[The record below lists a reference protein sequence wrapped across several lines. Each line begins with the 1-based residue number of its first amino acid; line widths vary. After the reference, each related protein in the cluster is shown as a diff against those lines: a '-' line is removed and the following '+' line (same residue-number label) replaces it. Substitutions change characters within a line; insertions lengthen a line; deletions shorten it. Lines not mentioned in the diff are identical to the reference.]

1 MIDQLK
7 IGNKSSYDDFGASV
21 KSRNIN
27 PPTKKEVKA
36 TVPFSN
42 ITYDFTQI
50 NGETYW
56 NERELEYVFEITADS
71 PEQLEE
77 KKTAF
82 FAWVMNVIGGELHDP
97 FISDYHFDAT
107 FSGIDADDS
116 EIEKSTITVTFAAYP
131 YMIANAAT
139 VYDFAVSSAEN
150 TGVVVNDSAH
160 PVTPTFVCDV
170 PFSITLNGD
179 VYSVPSG
186 EITDD
191 AVKLAVGNN
200 SVSVIST
207 SGSGK
212 LSIKFRKEV
221 F

>member
-7 IGNKSSYDDFGASV
+7 IGSKSSYDDFGASV
-21 KSRNIN
+21 KSRTIN

-82 FAWVMNVIGGELHDP
+82 FAWVMNIIGGELHDP
-97 FISDYHFDAT
+97 FITDYHFDAT
-107 FSGIDADDS
+107 FSGIDVDDS
-116 EIEKSTITVTFAAYP
+116 EIEKSTITVTFTAYP

-139 VYDFAVSSAEN
+139 VYDFALSSAVN
-150 TGVVVNDSAH
+150 SGIVVNDSAH
-160 PVTPTFVCDV
+160 PVAPNFVSDV
-170 PFSITLNGD
+170 PFSITLNGN
-179 VYSVPSG
+179 VYSVPAG
-186 EITDD
+186 EITDEH
-191 AVKLAVGNN
+191 VKLMVGNN
-200 SVSVIST
+200 DVSAVAT

-212 LSIKFRKEV
+212 LSIRYNKEV